1 MIDCLV
7 VGAGIIGASVAHQA
21 ASRHPGWDVRLLD
34 PRGIG
39 SGTTASSAGL
49 YVPFGATTGIRSLV
63 RDGLPVFSAYR
74 SWVAEDTIRDLRFLV
89 VLRGTTRDDFLATM
103 AGGAAHQ
110 PTAEDLD
117 WFAHRYPECDLAGQE
132 VVRLDG
138 ACRVRAGE
146 LAGQLAM
153 ASPNVH
159 FVAAS
164 VHVVRRQGQGWVV
177 EHDGGTTSAARVVLA
192 VGPWTLPVL
201 DLPAPSALD
210 VPSGRKRMAAM
221 HAYNA
226 PRTDDRAVYFL
237 DDDIFVLPEP
247 RLGYTI
253 ASFYLDRWSQPPGS
267 GDPLPAPS
275 DQAVGRAALARRIGP
290 AFAATC
296 GGGRAGTDIYQPR
309 RLPAVL
315 ALDPDSTLL
324 FTGAGS
330 GSGVRLAPGIA
341 TRAVD
346 CLTAA

>member
-7 VGAGIIGASVAHQA
+7 IGGGIIGASVAHQA
-21 ASRHPGWDVRLLD
+21 AGRHPGWDIHLLD

-49 YVPFGATTGIRSLV
+49 YVPFGATTEIRSLV
-63 RDGLPVFSAYR
+63 RDGLPAFSAYR
-74 SWVAEDTIRDLRFLV
+74 SWVADDTIRDLRFLV
-89 VLRGTTRDDFLATM
+89 VLRTTARNDLLAMMT
-103 AGGAAHQ
+103 GGAAHE
-110 PTAEDLD
+110 PTADDLD

-132 VVRLDG
+132 IIRLDG
-138 ACRVRAGE
+138 AFRVRAGE
-146 LAGQLAM
+146 LAGQLAT
-153 ASPNVH
+153 ASPNVR

-164 VHVVRRQGQGWVV
+164 AQVVRRREQGWVV
-177 EHDGGTTSAARVVLA
+177 EHDAGTTAAARVILS
-192 VGPWTLPVL
+192 VGPWMLPVL

-210 VPSGRKRMAAM
+210 APGRRKRVAAM

-226 PRTDDRAVYFL
+226 PKADDRAVYFL
-237 DDDIFVLPEP
+237 DDDVFLLPEP

-267 GDPLPAPS
+267 GDPVPAPA

-296 GGGRAGTDIYQPR
+296 GGGRAGTDVYQPQ

-324 FTGAGS
+324 FAGAGS

-341 TRAVD
+341 TRVVG